1 MASIGKNTE
10 SMSDQFDQLENAA
23 AEGQASVDRVRQTVE
38 AVARQSEALGN
49 ANKMIASIASQTSL
63 LAMNAAIEAAHAGEF
78 GKGFAVVADE
88 ISKLAAASA
97 LSSDEIAHTIA
108 DIVGKMTEAGNTRAI
123 TSRAFNDINAK
134 IQTVSDSITEIY
146 SNVREMEVGGQQVL
160 QAMEGL
166 RSGSGQII
174 EESAQVEKNATG
186 IGQTISVLGRVS
198 HEVNTSSQEINI
210 GIQLIAKSIQN
221 ISGHTELMAGNGQE
235 LDDAIAV
242 FQIDRG

>member
-1 MASIGKNTE
+1 VAEIAESVNAIQEMAS
-10 SMSDQFDQLENAA
+10 
-23 AEGQASVDRVRQTVE
+23 V
-38 AVARQSEALGN
+38 
-49 ANKMIASIASQTSL
+49 IASISSQTNI